1 MQVQDQKNEIRILN
15 HSQGDIVC
23 YPLVLLAG
31 TITKQ
36 GAHRG
41 GQLGRLFET
50 SFDAASGRPDKVQ
63 VLDGARVSPGHIEP
77 SDSTL
82 LVRCKDHQMN
92 WPVIDGGF
100 KVVVPLS
107 IGVNLIT
114 LSLKVNDAENVCVV
128 EQKLTYTPLTLPRW
142 VCALVCGIVTS
153 VSVFLHLM

>member
-1 MQVQDQKNEIRILN
+1 MQLDNQKNEIRILN

-63 VLDGARVSPGHIEP
+63 VLDGASVSSGHIEL
-77 SDSTL
+77 SESTL

-92 WPVIDGGF
+92 WPVIEGGF

-142 VCALVCGIVTS
+142 VSALVCGIVTS
-153 VSVFLHLM
+153 VSVFLH